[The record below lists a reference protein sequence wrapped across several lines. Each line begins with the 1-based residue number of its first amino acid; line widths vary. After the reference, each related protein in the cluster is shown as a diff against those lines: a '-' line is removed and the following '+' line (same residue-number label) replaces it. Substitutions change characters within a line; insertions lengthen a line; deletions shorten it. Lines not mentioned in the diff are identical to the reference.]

1 VLVHSGE
8 TILPELDRKLGRY
21 AAQKLEKRG
30 VEIRLG
36 TRVLGLSKEGVALS
50 DGTRV
55 PTRCL
60 VWTAGTCP
68 HPLLSS
74 LGCPKQAGRLLT
86 NDRLGVVDHPGV
98 WAIGDCAFIP
108 GPDGKPHP
116 PTAQHAL
123 RQGRV
128 LAENVAG
135 ALRGKPG
142 RPFAFNT
149 IGQLASIGRRAGVAQ
164 ILGLRFSGF
173 LAWWMWRT
181 IYLSKLPRT
190 EKKLRVL
197 IDWTLDLLFSK
208 DIVQYITSKS
218 PSISHRDDAGA
229 S

>member
-1 VLVHSGE
+1 
-8 TILPELDRKLGRY
+8 
-21 AAQKLEKRG
+21 
-30 VEIRLG
+30 
-36 TRVLGLSKEGVALS
+36 
-50 DGTRV
+50 
-55 PTRCL
+55 
-60 VWTAGTCP
+60 VWTAGTSP
-68 HPLLSS
+68 HPLLAT

-86 NDRLGVVDHPGV
+86 DDHLQVVDHPGV

-108 GPDGKPHP
+108 GPDGKPYP

-128 LAENVAG
+128 LAENVAA

-142 RPFAFNT
+142 RAFAFNT

-164 ILGLRFSGF
+164 IFGLRFSGF
-173 LAWWMWRT
+173 LAWWLWRT
-181 IYLSKLPRT
+181 IYLLKLPRT
-190 EKKLRVL
+190 EKKLRVM

-208 DIVQYITSKS
+208 DIVQYITVKS

>member
-1 VLVHSGE
+1 
-8 TILPELDRKLGRY
+8 
-21 AAQKLEKRG
+21 
-30 VEIRLG
+30 
-36 TRVLGLSKEGVALS
+36 
-50 DGTRV
+50 
-55 PTRCL
+55 

-68 HPLLSS
+68 HLLLSS

-86 NDRLGVVDHPGV
+86 NDQLGVVDHPGV

-128 LAENVAG
+128 LAENVA
-135 ALRGKPG
+135 ATLRGKPG

-190 EKKLRVL
+190 EKKLRVM

-218 PSISHRDDAGA
+218 PSISHRDDASA